1 MAGAVQQPEVTAGK
15 MKVFISYSRR
25 DVAFAGE
32 LKLALEDKGYV
43 ALVDHEEIDPNDTWK
58 ERLGQLIFSCDTV
71 VFVLSEHS
79 AGSPVCAWE
88 VKQAARA
95 SKRMLVVT
103 QGPVP
108 PDVQPPQHLSDAQ
121 WIPCWRNPDVPDSS
135 FMRGVIDLDRAL
147 KTDLAWLRQLT
158 RLQEQAEIWAA
169 RALAYRPVDG
179 VVDRSSSLLRGNI
192 LAEAIAWREAK
203 PADAS
208 VPTRVESFIAA
219 SEEAEAAFKAENAAQ
234 LAEREAAVKAA
245 ERANRRAG
253 LLAWVAIGVAL
264 VLSTIAV
271 TGGWFALTNFIRS
284 SQSRADLVVREADAL
299 YARGEYS
306 AGALAALQADPA
318 ADAGLF
324 GAMIWPDGYPPMREA
339 MARNITASPFLS
351 RSAQLETRLVE
362 GIRAVGKGEWAV
374 HVGRGSVVRLNQDLT
389 QVLSTSPPLTE
400 LGDYF
405 AGSLSTDGS
414 LLAANLPD
422 EIRVVRLND
431 QSVVASIPMGKPDIN
446 LLEPDRRVMFTS
458 DLSEL
463 LVFAKGELSS
473 WKLADVSARDS
484 FATPFK
490 TVREAELSPNGQLIA
505 VRDDATV
512 AILPRRMVG
521 VRAQKAFG
529 NVAGMAWSPAG
540 DVLAVIVVSPAGQ
553 AELQYLSVDR
563 LSLIQSVAIN
573 DEAEWGC
580 VAPAFSA
587 DGATIVIACEGQLLR
602 YRTPWST
609 QETVMRVAG
618 RDEAPVL
625 GARYEMEDLY
635 RDMPR
640 FSKDGEQLLLI
651 APDGRV
657 DVYQTRDGATL
668 SAGYDVRAKEALLSE
683 DGTMFSAPIGDGYAL
698 FSVRDGG
705 RLASFDKL
713 SWDYGKSGFLDGDAG
728 LVGPL
733 QDGGIG
739 VWSLKGGSPDFTYP
753 AEVGDD
759 AWHTSG
765 DGKRVVAW
773 TLNGAEVVKVWEGG
787 KPQPIAELKLTP
799 GDITMATLSRDG
811 RRVVTASEEE
821 VKLWDVDERKVVADL
836 SRKDV
841 DFGNVVLSPD
851 RKSALLGW
859 QDGLNVLISLET
871 GEEIA
876 RFDPDPG
883 FRGGARFSADGRM
896 FVTDGDVLKVWSSTS
911 RKPLAEL
918 SSSLGD
924 RARVVFAPDEKS
936 VLVWSN
942 NSRLVRVP
950 IPPIVFDSK
959 DAQVA
964 AACGLLEQTGIRDFS
979 DEQWQQIGILDRKAP
994 HPCANMWGFD
1004 PRKGETAPV
1013 AR

>member
-1 MAGAVQQPEVTAGK
+1 M
-15 MKVFISYSRR
+15 
-25 DVAFAGE
+25 FA
-32 LKLALEDKGYV
+32 
-43 ALVDHEEIDPNDTWK
+43 
-58 ERLGQLIFSCDTV
+58 
-71 VFVLSEHS
+71 
-79 AGSPVCAWE
+79 
-88 VKQAARA
+88 
-95 SKRMLVVT
+95 
-103 QGPVP
+103 
-108 PDVQPPQHLSDAQ
+108 
-121 WIPCWRNPDVPDSS
+121 
-135 FMRGVIDLDRAL
+135 
-147 KTDLAWLRQLT
+147 
-158 RLQEQAEIWAA
+158 WA
-169 RALAYRPVDG
+169 
-179 VVDRSSSLLRGNI
+179 
-192 LAEAIAWREAK
+192 
-203 PADAS
+203 
-208 VPTRVESFIAA
+208 
-219 SEEAEAAFKAENAAQ
+219 
-234 LAEREAAVKAA
+234 
-245 ERANRRAG
+245 
-253 LLAWVAIGVAL
+253 AIGVAL
-264 VLSTIAV
+264 VLSAIAV

-284 SQSRADLVVREADAL
+284 SQSRADLVVREADGL

-306 AGALAALQADPA
+306 AGALAALQANPA
-318 ADAGLF
+318 QDVGPF
-324 GAMIWPDGYPPMREA
+324 GAMIWPDGYTPMREA
-339 MARNITASPFLS
+339 MVRNITANPFLS
-351 RSAQLETRLVE
+351 RSAQLETRSVE

-374 HVGRGSVVRLNQDLT
+374 HVGSGSVVRLNQDLT

-400 LGDYF
+400 LRAYF

-422 EIRVVRLND
+422 EIRVVRLSD
-431 QSVVASIPMGKPDIN
+431 QSAVASIPMGRPDIS

-484 FATPFK
+484 FKTPFSN
-490 TVREAELSPNGQLIA
+490 VREAELSPNGQLIA
-505 VRDDATV
+505 VRDDTTV
-512 AILPRRMVG
+512 AILPRHLVG
-521 VRAQKAFG
+521 VRAQKALG

-540 DVLAVIVVSPAGQ
+540 DVLAVIVVSPAVQ
-553 AELQYLSVDR
+553 AELQYLSGDR

-573 DEAEWGC
+573 HEAEWGC

-609 QETVMRVAG
+609 QADVMRLAG
-618 RDEAPVL
+618 RDAQSSGDESF
-625 GARYEMEDLY
+625 Y
-635 RDMPR
+635 RDLPR
-640 FSKDGEQLLLI
+640 FSGDGGQLLLI
-651 APDGRV
+651 GPDERV

-668 SAGYDVRAKEALLSE
+668 SAGYDVRAKEAQLSQ
-683 DGTMFSAPIGDGYAL
+683 DGTMFSAPVGDGYAL

-713 SWDYGKSGFLDGDAG
+713 SWDYAKSGFLDRDAG

-739 VWSLKGGSPDFTYP
+739 VWSLKGGAPDFTYP

-759 AWHTSG
+759 AWHPSG
-765 DGKRVVAW
+765 DGKRMVAW

-787 KPQPIAELKLTP
+787 KLQPIAELKLTP
-799 GDITMATLSRDG
+799 GDFTLATLSRDG

-821 VKLWDVDERKVVADL
+821 VKLWDVDARKVVADL

-859 QDGLNVLISLET
+859 RDGLNVLISLET

-896 FVTDGDVLKVWSSTS
+896 FVTYGDVLKLWSSTS

-942 NSRLVRVP
+942 NSRLVRIP

-964 AACGLLEQTGIRDFS
+964 AACGLLDQTGIRDFS

-994 HPCANMWGFD
+994 HPCATEWGFD
-1004 PRKGETAPV
+1004 PRRGEAAP
-1013 AR
+1013 AAK